1 MKKGE
6 IMRKIVIVGAGA
18 SGVYLSVLL
27 KQKYPQDDVIVL
39 EQNQSPLKKLLATG
53 NGRCNLSNQNMDQ
66 QYYDS
71 DNLDIVQSIIQDFDM
86 VSQMKEIGLYC
97 LYQGHLLYPKSEQ
110 ALSVKN
116 VLMQRAQEAGVLFLY
131 EQEVL
136 QIQRQ
141 KHQYLIKTNSQN
153 IIADV
158 IVLAMG
164 SEAGKLSGM
173 NTSRYEI
180 LKQMHLKVVEPVP
193 SLVQFYTSP
202 VLKSLKGV
210 RVKGT
215 FSLVE
220 NEKCIHQEKGE
231 LLFTDY
237 GVSGIAVMQLSSF
250 YQKHHHYQLYIDF
263 FDELSHNQL
272 CQLLSKQSSL
282 FLEGLMNHKIA
293 KAFQKYQY
301 LSIDQLVSL
310 LKHYPLE
317 IKGIREASYAQVMK
331 GGLSLKEVTED
342 LELKQ
347 YPCIYAMGEILNVA
361 GMCGGYNLHF
371 AFASAYRVAK
381 AIERNVYVKNT

>member
-1 MKKGE
+1 
-6 IMRKIVIVGAGA
+6 MRKIVIVGAGA

-116 VLMQRAQEAGVLFLY
+116 VLMQRAQEAGVLFFY
-131 EQEVL
+131 EQEVYRIEC
-136 QIQRQ
+136 QN
-141 KHQYLIKTNSQN
+141 QYRIVTSKQTFH
-153 IIADV
+153 ADIV
-158 IVLAMG
+158 ILAMG

-173 NTSRYEI
+173 NESRYHI
-180 LKQMHLKVVEPVP
+180 LKQLQLKVIESVP

-202 VLKSLKGV
+202 VLKALKGV

-215 FSLVE
+215 FSLME
-220 NEKCIHQEKGE
+220 NDKCIHQEKGE

-250 YQKHHHYQLYIDF
+250 YKKHHQYQLYIDF

-272 CQLLSKQSSL
+272 CQYLSQQSSL
-282 FLEGLMNHKIA
+282 FLEGMLNHKIA
-293 KAFQKYQY
+293 SYFQKYQD
-301 LSIDQLVSL
+301 LPIQKLAFL
-310 LKHYPLE
+310 LKHYRLD
-317 IKGIREASYAQVMK
+317 IQGIREAQYAQVMK
-331 GGLSLKEVTED
+331 GGLSLEDVTYD
-342 LELKQ
+342 LELKR
-347 YPCIYAMGEILNVA
+347 YPSMFAIGEILNVA

-371 AFASAYRVAK
+371 ALASAYRVAQ
-381 AIERNVYVKNT
+381 AIERNVYVKNS

>member
-1 MKKGE
+1 
-6 IMRKIVIVGAGA
+6 MRKIVIVGAGA

-131 EQEVL
+131 EQEVYRIEC
-136 QIQRQ
+136 QN
-141 KHQYLIKTNSQN
+141 QYRIVTSKQTFH
-153 IIADV
+153 ADIV
-158 IVLAMG
+158 ILAMG

-173 NTSRYEI
+173 NESRYHI
-180 LKQMHLKVVEPVP
+180 LKQLQLKVIEPVP

-202 VLKSLKGV
+202 VLKALKGV

-215 FSLVE
+215 FSLME
-220 NEKCIHQEKGE
+220 NDKCIHQEKGE

-250 YQKHHHYQLYIDF
+250 YKKHHQYQLYIDF

-272 CQLLSKQSSL
+272 CQYLSQQSSL
-282 FLEGLMNHKIA
+282 FLEGMLNHKIA
-293 KAFQKYQY
+293 SYFLKYQDFPIQK
-301 LSIDQLVSL
+301 LAFL
-310 LKHYPLE
+310 LKHYRLD
-317 IKGIREASYAQVMK
+317 IQGIREAQYAQVMK
-331 GGLSLKEVTED
+331 GGLSLEDVTYD
-342 LELKQ
+342 LELKK
-347 YPCIYAMGEILNVA
+347 YPSMFAIGEILNVA

-371 AFASAYRVAK
+371 ALASAYRVAQ
-381 AIERNVYVKNT
+381 AIERNVYVKNS

>member
-1 MKKGE
+1 
-6 IMRKIVIVGAGA
+6 MRKIVIVGAGA

-97 LYQGHLLYPKSEQ
+97 LYQGQLLYPKSEQ

-131 EQEVL
+131 EQEVYRIEC
-136 QIQRQ
+136 QN
-141 KHQYLIKTNSQN
+141 QYRIVTSKQTFH
-153 IIADV
+153 ADIV
-158 IVLAMG
+158 ILAMG

-381 AIERNVYVKNT
+381 AIERNVYVKNS

>member
-1 MKKGE
+1 
-6 IMRKIVIVGAGA
+6 MRKIVIVGAGA

-131 EQEVL
+131 EQEVYRIEC
-136 QIQRQ
+136 QN
-141 KHQYLIKTNSQN
+141 QYRIVTSKQTFH
-153 IIADV
+153 ADIV
-158 IVLAMG
+158 ILAMG

-173 NTSRYEI
+173 NESRYHI
-180 LKQMHLKVVEPVP
+180 LKQLQLKVIESVP

-202 VLKSLKGV
+202 VLKALKGV

-215 FSLVE
+215 FSLME
-220 NEKCIHQEKGE
+220 NDKCIHQEKGE

-250 YQKHHHYQLYIDF
+250 YKKHHQYQLYIDF

-371 AFASAYRVAK
+371 ALASAYRVAQ
-381 AIERNVYVKNT
+381 AIERNVYVKNS

>member
-1 MKKGE
+1 
-6 IMRKIVIVGAGA
+6 MRKIVIVGAGA

-97 LYQGHLLYPKSEQ
+97 VYQGDLLYPKSEQ
-110 ALSVKN
+110 ALSVRN
-116 VLMQRAQEAGVLFLY
+116 VFMQRSEEAGVVFQY

-173 NTSRYEI
+173 NISRYEI

-381 AIERNVYVKNT
+381 AIERNVYVKNS

>member
-1 MKKGE
+1 
-6 IMRKIVIVGAGA
+6 MRKIVIVGAGA

-71 DNLDIVQSIIQDFDM
+71 DNLDIVQSIIQDFGM

-131 EQEVL
+131 EQEVYRIEC
-136 QIQRQ
+136 QN
-141 KHQYLIKTNSQN
+141 QYRIVTSKQTFH
-153 IIADV
+153 ADIV
-158 IVLAMG
+158 ILAMG

-371 AFASAYRVAK
+371 ALASAYRVAQ
-381 AIERNVYVKNT
+381 AIERNVYVKNS

>member
-1 MKKGE
+1 MK
-6 IMRKIVIVGAGA
+6 KIVIVGAGA
-18 SGVYLSVLL
+18 SGVYLSLLL
-27 KQKYPQDDVIVL
+27 KQQMPQNQIIVL
-39 EQNQSPLKKLLATG
+39 EQNKSPLKKLLATG
-53 NGRCNLSNQNMDQ
+53 NGRCNLSNKKMHS
-66 QYYDS
+66 QYYQS
-71 DNLDIVQSIIQDFDM
+71 DQLKMVQSIIQDFDM
-86 VSQMKEIGLYC
+86 VEQMQKIGLYC
-97 LYQGHLLYPKSEQ
+97 VYQGDLLYPKSEQ
-110 ALSVKN
+110 ALSVRN
-116 VLMQRAQEAGVLFLY
+116 VFMQRSEEAGVVFQY

-153 IIADV
+153 IIADI

-193 SLVQFYTSP
+193 SLVQFHTSP

-317 IKGIREASYAQVMK
+317 IKGIREASYDQVMK

-381 AIERNVYVKNT
+381 AIERNVYVKNS

>member
-1 MKKGE
+1 
-6 IMRKIVIVGAGA
+6 MRKIVIVGAGA

-131 EQEVL
+131 EQEVYRIEC
-136 QIQRQ
+136 QN
-141 KHQYLIKTNSQN
+141 QYRIVTSKQTFH
-153 IIADV
+153 ADIV
-158 IVLAMG
+158 ILAMG

-173 NTSRYEI
+173 NESRYHI
-180 LKQMHLKVVEPVP
+180 LKQLQLKVIEPVP

-202 VLKSLKGV
+202 VLKVLKGV

-215 FSLVE
+215 FSLME
-220 NEKCIHQEKGE
+220 NDKCIHQEKGE

-381 AIERNVYVKNT
+381 AIERNVYVKNS

>member
-1 MKKGE
+1 MK
-6 IMRKIVIVGAGA
+6 KIVIVGAGA
-18 SGVYLSVLL
+18 SGVYLSLLL
-27 KQKYPQDDVIVL
+27 KQQMPQNQIIVL
-39 EQNQSPLKKLLATG
+39 EQNKSPLKKLLATG
-53 NGRCNLSNQNMDQ
+53 NGRCNLSNKKMHS
-66 QYYDS
+66 QYYQS
-71 DNLDIVQSIIQDFDM
+71 DQLKMVQSIIQDFDM
-86 VSQMKEIGLYC
+86 VEQMQKIGLYC
-97 LYQGHLLYPKSEQ
+97 VYQGGLLYPKSEQ
-110 ALSVKN
+110 ALSVRN
-116 VLMQRAQEAGVLFLY
+116 VFMQRSEEAGVVFQY

-220 NEKCIHQEKGE
+220 NGKCIHQEKGE

>member
-1 MKKGE
+1 
-6 IMRKIVIVGAGA
+6 MRKIVIVGAGA

-131 EQEVL
+131 EQEVYRIEC
-136 QIQRQ
+136 QN
-141 KHQYLIKTNSQN
+141 QYRIVTSKQTFH
-153 IIADV
+153 ADIV
-158 IVLAMG
+158 ILAMG

-173 NTSRYEI
+173 NESRYHI
-180 LKQMHLKVVEPVP
+180 LKQLQLKVIEPVP

-202 VLKSLKGV
+202 VLKALKGV

-215 FSLVE
+215 FSLME
-220 NEKCIHQEKGE
+220 NGKCIHQEKGE

-250 YQKHHHYQLYIDF
+250 YKKHHQYQLYIDF

-272 CQLLSKQSSL
+272 CQYLSQQSSL
-282 FLEGLMNHKIA
+282 FLEGMLNHKITSY
-293 KAFQKYQY
+293 FQKYQD
-301 LSIDQLVSL
+301 LPIQKLAFL
-310 LKHYPLE
+310 LKHYRLD
-317 IKGIREASYAQVMK
+317 IQGIREAQYAQVMK
-331 GGLSLKEVTED
+331 GGLSLEDVTYD
-342 LELKQ
+342 LELKK
-347 YPCIYAMGEILNVA
+347 YPSMFAIGEILNVA

-371 AFASAYRVAK
+371 ALASAYRVAQ
-381 AIERNVYVKNT
+381 AIERNVYVKNS

>member
-1 MKKGE
+1 
-6 IMRKIVIVGAGA
+6 MRKIVIVGAGA

-131 EQEVL
+131 EQEVYRIEC
-136 QIQRQ
+136 QN
-141 KHQYLIKTNSQN
+141 QYRIVTSKQTFH
-153 IIADV
+153 ADIV
-158 IVLAMG
+158 ILAMG

-173 NTSRYEI
+173 NESRYHI
-180 LKQMHLKVVEPVP
+180 LKQLQLKVIEPLP

-202 VLKSLKGV
+202 VLKALKGV

-215 FSLVE
+215 FSLME
-220 NEKCIHQEKGE
+220 NDKCIHQEKGE

-250 YQKHHHYQLYIDF
+250 YKKHHQYQLYID
-263 FDELSHNQL
+263 SG
-272 CQLLSKQSSL
+272 C
-282 FLEGLMNHKIA
+282 
-293 KAFQKYQY
+293 
-301 LSIDQLVSL
+301 
-310 LKHYPLE
+310 
-317 IKGIREASYAQVMK
+317 
-331 GGLSLKEVTED
+331 
-342 LELKQ
+342 
-347 YPCIYAMGEILNVA
+347 
-361 GMCGGYNLHF
+361 
-371 AFASAYRVAK
+371 
-381 AIERNVYVKNT
+381 

>member
-1 MKKGE
+1 
-6 IMRKIVIVGAGA
+6 MRKIVIVGAGA

-202 VLKSLKGV
+202 VLKSSKGV

-272 CQLLSKQSSL
+272 CQYLSQQSSL
-282 FLEGLMNHKIA
+282 FLEGMLNHKIA
-293 KAFQKYQY
+293 SYFQKYQD
-301 LSIDQLVSL
+301 LPIQKLAFL
-310 LKHYPLE
+310 LKHYRLD
-317 IKGIREASYAQVMK
+317 IQGIREAQYAQVMK
-331 GGLSLKEVTED
+331 GGLSLEDVTYD
-342 LELKQ
+342 LELKR
-347 YPCIYAMGEILNVA
+347 YPSMFAIGEILNVA

-371 AFASAYRVAK
+371 ALASAYRVAQ
-381 AIERNVYVKNT
+381 AIERNVYVKNS

>member
-1 MKKGE
+1 
-6 IMRKIVIVGAGA
+6 MRKIVIVGAGA

-116 VLMQRAQEAGVLFLY
+116 VLMQRAQEAGVLFFY
-131 EQEVL
+131 EQEVYRIEC
-136 QIQRQ
+136 QN
-141 KHQYLIKTNSQN
+141 QYRIVTSKQTFH
-153 IIADV
+153 ADIV
-158 IVLAMG
+158 ILAMG

-173 NTSRYEI
+173 NESRYHI
-180 LKQMHLKVVEPVP
+180 LKQLQLKVIEPVP

-202 VLKSLKGV
+202 VLKALKGV

-215 FSLVE
+215 FSLME
-220 NEKCIHQEKGE
+220 NGKCIHQEKGE

-250 YQKHHHYQLYIDF
+250 YKKHHQYQLYIDF

-272 CQLLSKQSSL
+272 CQYLSQQSSL
-282 FLEGLMNHKIA
+282 FLEGMLNHKITSY
-293 KAFQKYQY
+293 FQKYQD
-301 LSIDQLVSL
+301 LPIQKLAFL
-310 LKHYPLE
+310 LKHYRLD
-317 IKGIREASYAQVMK
+317 IQGIREAQYAQVMK
-331 GGLSLKEVTED
+331 GGLSLEDVTYD
-342 LELKQ
+342 LELKK
-347 YPCIYAMGEILNVA
+347 YPSMFAIGEILNVA

-371 AFASAYRVAK
+371 ALASAYRVAQ
-381 AIERNVYVKNT
+381 AIERNVYVKNS

>member
-1 MKKGE
+1 MK
-6 IMRKIVIVGAGA
+6 KIVIVGAGA

-66 QYYDS
+66 QYYNS

-116 VLMQRAQEAGVLFLY
+116 VLMQRAQEAGVLFFY
-131 EQEVL
+131 EQEVYRIEC
-136 QIQRQ
+136 QN
-141 KHQYLIKTNSQN
+141 QYRIVTSKQTFH
-153 IIADV
+153 ADIV
-158 IVLAMG
+158 ILAMG

-173 NTSRYEI
+173 NESRYHI
-180 LKQMHLKVVEPVP
+180 LKQLQLKVIEPLP

-202 VLKSLKGV
+202 VLKVLKGV

-215 FSLVE
+215 FSLME
-220 NEKCIHQEKGE
+220 NDKCIHQEKGE

-381 AIERNVYVKNT
+381 AIERNVYVKNS

>member
-1 MKKGE
+1 
-6 IMRKIVIVGAGA
+6 MRKIVIVGAGA

-110 ALSVKN
+110 ALSVRN
-116 VLMQRAQEAGVLFLY
+116 VFMQRSEEAGVVFQY

-173 NTSRYEI
+173 NISRYEI

-381 AIERNVYVKNT
+381 AIERNVYVKNS

>member
-1 MKKGE
+1 
-6 IMRKIVIVGAGA
+6 MRKIVIVGAGA

-27 KQKYPQDDVIVL
+27 KQKYPQDDFIVL

-131 EQEVL
+131 EQEVYRIEC
-136 QIQRQ
+136 QN
-141 KHQYLIKTNSQN
+141 QYRIVTSKQTFH
-153 IIADV
+153 ADIV
-158 IVLAMG
+158 ILAMG

-173 NTSRYEI
+173 NESRYHI
-180 LKQMHLKVVEPVP
+180 LKQLQLKVIEPVP

-202 VLKSLKGV
+202 VLKALKGV

-215 FSLVE
+215 FSLME
-220 NEKCIHQEKGE
+220 NDKCIHQEKGE

-250 YQKHHHYQLYIDF
+250 YKKHHQYQLYIDF

-272 CQLLSKQSSL
+272 CQYLSQQSSL
-282 FLEGLMNHKIA
+282 FLEGMLNHKIA
-293 KAFQKYQY
+293 SYFLKYQDFPIQK
-301 LSIDQLVSL
+301 LAFL
-310 LKHYPLE
+310 LKHYRLD
-317 IKGIREASYAQVMK
+317 IQGIREAQYAQVMK
-331 GGLSLKEVTED
+331 GGLSLEDVTYD
-342 LELKQ
+342 LELKK
-347 YPCIYAMGEILNVA
+347 YPSMFAIGEILNVA

-371 AFASAYRVAK
+371 ALASAYRVAQ
-381 AIERNVYVKNT
+381 AIERNVYVKNS

>member
-1 MKKGE
+1 MK
-6 IMRKIVIVGAGA
+6 KIVIVGAGA
-18 SGVYLSVLL
+18 SGVYLSLLL
-27 KQKYPQDDVIVL
+27 KQQMPQNQIIVL
-39 EQNQSPLKKLLATG
+39 EQNKSPLKKLLATG
-53 NGRCNLSNQNMDQ
+53 NGRCNLSNKKMHS
-66 QYYDS
+66 QYYQS
-71 DNLDIVQSIIQDFDM
+71 DQLKMVQSIIQDFDM
-86 VSQMKEIGLYC
+86 VEQMQKIGLYC
-97 LYQGHLLYPKSEQ
+97 VYQGDLLYPKSEQ
-110 ALSVKN
+110 ALSVRN
-116 VLMQRAQEAGVLFLY
+116 VFMQRSEEAGVVFQY

-173 NTSRYEI
+173 NISRYEI

-331 GGLSLKEVTED
+331 GGLSLKEVT
-342 LELKQ
+342 
-347 YPCIYAMGEILNVA
+347 
-361 GMCGGYNLHF
+361 
-371 AFASAYRVAK
+371 
-381 AIERNVYVKNT
+381 

>member
-1 MKKGE
+1 MK
-6 IMRKIVIVGAGA
+6 KIVIVGAGA

-116 VLMQRAQEAGVLFLY
+116 VLMQRAQEAGVLFFY
-131 EQEVL
+131 EQEVHRIEC
-136 QIQRQ
+136 QN
-141 KHQYLIKTNSQN
+141 QYRIVTSKQTFH
-153 IIADV
+153 ADIV
-158 IVLAMG
+158 ILAMG

-173 NTSRYEI
+173 NESRYHI
-180 LKQMHLKVVEPVP
+180 LKQLQLKVIEPLP

-202 VLKSLKGV
+202 VLKVLKGV

-215 FSLVE
+215 FSLME
-220 NEKCIHQEKGE
+220 NDKCIHQEKGE

-381 AIERNVYVKNT
+381 AIERNVYVKNS

>member
-1 MKKGE
+1 
-6 IMRKIVIVGAGA
+6 MRKIVIVGAGA

-202 VLKSLKGV
+202 VLKSSKGV

-371 AFASAYRVAK
+371 ALASAYRVAQ
-381 AIERNVYVKNT
+381 AIERNVYVKNS

>member
-1 MKKGE
+1 
-6 IMRKIVIVGAGA
+6 MRKIVIVGAGA

-71 DNLDIVQSIIQDFDM
+71 DNLDIVQSIIQDFGM

-131 EQEVL
+131 EQEVYRIEC
-136 QIQRQ
+136 QN
-141 KHQYLIKTNSQN
+141 QYRIVTSKQTFH
-153 IIADV
+153 ADIV
-158 IVLAMG
+158 ILAMG

-317 IKGIREASYAQVMK
+317 IKGIREASYAQVIK

-381 AIERNVYVKNT
+381 AIERNVYVKNS

>member
-1 MKKGE
+1 MK
-6 IMRKIVIVGAGA
+6 KIVIVGAGA
-18 SGVYLSVLL
+18 SGVYLSLLL
-27 KQKYPQDDVIVL
+27 KQQMPQNQIIVL
-39 EQNQSPLKKLLATG
+39 EQNKSPLKKLLATG
-53 NGRCNLSNQNMDQ
+53 NGRCNLSNKKMHS
-66 QYYDS
+66 QYYQS
-71 DNLDIVQSIIQDFDM
+71 DQLKMVQSIIQDFDM
-86 VSQMKEIGLYC
+86 VEQMQKIGLYC
-97 LYQGHLLYPKSEQ
+97 VYQGDLLYPKSEQ
-110 ALSVKN
+110 ALSVRN
-116 VLMQRAQEAGVLFLY
+116 VFMQRSEEAGVVFQY

-173 NTSRYEI
+173 NISRYEI

-202 VLKSLKGV
+202 VLKSV

-381 AIERNVYVKNT
+381 AIERNVYVKNS

>member
-71 DNLDIVQSIIQDFDM
+71 DNLDIVQSIIQDFGM

-131 EQEVL
+131 EQEVYRIEC
-136 QIQRQ
+136 QN
-141 KHQYLIKTNSQN
+141 QYRIVTSKQTFH
-153 IIADV
+153 ADIV
-158 IVLAMG
+158 ILAMG

-371 AFASAYRVAK
+371 ALASAYRVAQ
-381 AIERNVYVKNT
+381 AIERNVYVKNS

>member
-1 MKKGE
+1 MK
-6 IMRKIVIVGAGA
+6 KIVIVGAGA
-18 SGVYLSVLL
+18 SGVYLSLLL
-27 KQKYPQDDVIVL
+27 KQQMPQNQIIVL
-39 EQNQSPLKKLLATG
+39 EQNKSPLKKLLATG
-53 NGRCNLSNQNMDQ
+53 NGRCNLSNKKMHS
-66 QYYDS
+66 QYYQS
-71 DNLDIVQSIIQDFDM
+71 DQLKMVQSIIQDFYM
-86 VSQMKEIGLYC
+86 VEQMQKIGLYC
-97 LYQGHLLYPKSEQ
+97 VYLGDLLYPKSEQ
-110 ALSVKN
+110 ALSVRN
-116 VLMQRAQEAGVLFLY
+116 VFMQRSEEAGVVFQY

-293 KAFQKYQY
+293 IAFQKYQH
-301 LSIDQLVSL
+301 LSINQLASL

-317 IKGIREASYAQVMK
+317 VKGIREASYAQVMK

>member
-1 MKKGE
+1 
-6 IMRKIVIVGAGA
+6 MRKIVIVGAGA

-97 LYQGHLLYPKSEQ
+97 VYQGDLLYPKSEQ
-110 ALSVKN
+110 ALSVRN
-116 VLMQRAQEAGVLFLY
+116 VFMQRSEEAGVVFQY

-173 NTSRYEI
+173 NESRYHI
-180 LKQMHLKVVEPVP
+180 LKQLQLKVIEPLP

-202 VLKSLKGV
+202 VLKVLKGV

-215 FSLVE
+215 FSLME
-220 NEKCIHQEKGE
+220 NDKCIHQEKGE

-371 AFASAYRVAK
+371 ALASAYRVAQ
-381 AIERNVYVKNT
+381 AIERNVYVKNS

>member
-1 MKKGE
+1 
-6 IMRKIVIVGAGA
+6 MRKIVIVGAGA

-131 EQEVL
+131 EQEVYRIEC
-136 QIQRQ
+136 QN
-141 KHQYLIKTNSQN
+141 QYRIVTSKQTFH
-153 IIADV
+153 ADIV
-158 IVLAMG
+158 ILAMG

-381 AIERNVYVKNT
+381 AIERNVYVKNS

>member
-1 MKKGE
+1 
-6 IMRKIVIVGAGA
+6 MRKIVIVGAGA

-131 EQEVL
+131 EQEVYRIEC
-136 QIQRQ
+136 QN
-141 KHQYLIKTNSQN
+141 QYRIVTSKQTFH
-153 IIADV
+153 ADIV
-158 IVLAMG
+158 ILAMG

-173 NTSRYEI
+173 NESRYHI
-180 LKQMHLKVVEPVP
+180 LKQLQLKVIEPLP

-202 VLKSLKGV
+202 VLKVLKGV

-215 FSLVE
+215 FSLME
-220 NEKCIHQEKGE
+220 NDKCIHQEKGE

-250 YQKHHHYQLYIDF
+250 YKKHHHYQLYIDF

-381 AIERNVYVKNT
+381 AIERNVYVKNS